1 MRPLAA
7 VTLALTLSIVAIP
20 AHAQAPA
27 PTRVRATIDA
37 VDGDTIAVTT
47 RNGEHRTFK
56 LAPNVRVSS
65 VGHAQI
71 SDIQSGSYIG
81 VTAVPQADGT
91 LKALEVHVF
100 PPSLRGTGEGH
111 RPWDLTPASTMTNG
125 TVGDV
130 VVSNGRVIT
139 VKYGSEEKKI
149 YVPEDAPIVLLEPAD
164 RALIQPGAKVIV
176 FALPNDPQTA
186 ASVSVGKDG
195 VTPPM

>member
-1 MRPLAA
+1 MRSLAA
-7 VTLALTLSIVAIP
+7 VTLALAVAV
-20 AHAQAPA
+20 AGASANAQAPA
-27 PTRVRATIDA
+27 PTRVRATIDT

-56 LAPNVRVSS
+56 LAANLRVSS
-65 VGHAQI
+65 VGRAQI

-81 VTAVPQADGT
+81 VTAIPQADGT

-100 PPSLRGTGEGH
+100 PASLRGTGEGH
-111 RPWDLTPASTMTNG
+111 RPWDLAPASTMTNG

-130 VVSNGRVIT
+130 VVSSGRTIT
-139 VKYGSEEKKI
+139 VKYGNEEKKI
-149 YVPEDAPIVLLEPAD
+149 FVPEDAPIVLLEPGD
-164 RALIQPGAKVIV
+164 RSLIQPGAKVIV
-176 FALPNDPQTA
+176 FAPADNPQTA